1 MKGGVGMPGFQAGS
15 YTRGRVLERVERL
28 AREGLDVGTFLST
41 AGAELAR
48 AVLFDSDALPNP
60 TWVTLDPASL
70 LATSLIEGGQHG
82 WQCEMSPQE
91 WAQYEYASQTVGNRI
106 SDVVR
111 HPRGMQTATD
121 VIHAHPDRAD
131 EYREALAYI
140 DAEHEVLVALQAG
153 NGTHWGALYL
163 TREPGRPDFFPEELE
178 FLRLVAP
185 HLADGVRRGLM
196 LGDASEPQGPDAPAL
211 VVLGPNLDPESFTP
225 GAEQWLTDLPT
236 PKVGTMPP
244 TVLAVAQTV
253 LHQPSEHRR
262 TVSTRVRSEDRG
274 WVTLHGQA
282 LAGSG
287 EPRVAITIQPVGPDR
302 ITPLLM
308 AAYGLTQREEEVTRH
323 VLQGSSTAEIAEALA
338 ISPYTVQDHL
348 KSVFEKTSVRS
359 RRELTGK
366 VFARHY
372 EPRVEDNIARVEL
385 DRPIR
390 GGPFPHR
397 PPKADSAN
405 HTGMHR

>member
-1 MKGGVGMPGFQAGS
+1 MPGFRISA
-15 YTRGRVLERVERL
+15 YARGRVLERVERL
-28 AREGLDVGTFLST
+28 AREGLDVGTFLSA
-41 AGAELAR
+41 AGAELAQ
-48 AVLFDSDALPNP
+48 AVRIDADALPNP

-70 LATSLIEGGQHG
+70 LVTSLSEGDQRG
-82 WQCEMSPQE
+82 WQCEMSPEQ
-91 WAQYEYASQTVGNRI
+91 WAQFEYASQTLGNRI

-111 HPRGMQTATD
+111 HPRGMQTATQL
-121 VIHAHPDRAD
+121 VHAHPDQA
-131 EYREALAYI
+131 EELREVLAHI
-140 DAEHEVLVALQAG
+140 GAEHEVLVALQAG
-153 NGTHWGALYL
+153 DGTHWGAFYL
-163 TREPGRPDFFPEELE
+163 TREPGRPDFCPEELE

-185 HLADGVRRGLM
+185 HLAEGVRRGLL
-196 LGDASEPQGPDAPAL
+196 LGDASEPQGPDAPAI
-211 VVLGPNLDPESFTP
+211 VVLGPDLDPESFTP
-225 GAEQWLTDLPT
+225 GAEQWLADLPA
-236 PKVGTMPP
+236 PQAGTMPP
-244 TVLAVAQTV
+244 VVLAVAQTV
-253 LHQPSEHRR
+253 LHQPSEDLQ
-262 TVSTRVRSEDRG
+262 TVSTRVRSEERG
-274 WVTLHGQA
+274 WVMVHGQV
-282 LAGSG
+282 LASNGD
-287 EPRVAITIQPVGPDR
+287 PRVVITIQPIGPDR

-308 AAYGLTQREEEVTRH
+308 AAYGLTEREEEVTRH
-323 VLQGSSTAEIAEALA
+323 VLQGSSTAEISEALT

-348 KSVFEKTSVRS
+348 KNVFEKTSVRS